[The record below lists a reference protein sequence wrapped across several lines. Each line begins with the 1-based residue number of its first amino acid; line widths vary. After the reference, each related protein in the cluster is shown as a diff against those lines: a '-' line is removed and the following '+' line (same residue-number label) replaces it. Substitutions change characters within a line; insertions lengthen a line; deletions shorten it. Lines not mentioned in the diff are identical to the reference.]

1 MKTPWTVEGEITE
14 DGHLLV
20 DLPPELP
27 RGRVVVTLE
36 LVPEDDL
43 ELTDED
49 LKGFGLTAEEIAQSP
64 EIGAW
69 ADDPEIPSGAEYVER
84 LRRASPRYSW

>member
-1 MKTPWTVEGEITE
+1 MKTSLHVEGEITE

-27 RGRVVVTLE
+27 RGRVLLTLE
-36 LVPEDDL
+36 LIPEDDF
-43 ELTDED
+43 ELTPED
-49 LKGFGLTAEEIAQSP
+49 LQGLGLTAEEIARSP

-69 ADDPEIPSGAEYVER
+69 ADGGEVESGADFVER
-84 LRRASPRYSW
+84 LRRPRPGYAW